1 MQKDFTVFSFRAS
14 DGNTVKLEYRQSL
27 PSTVALAKD
36 YAKMGYPD
44 RYAVFAER
52 QTEASAVGT
61 TPADGESEKGVFLS
75 CILRPSIS
83 PSQVGIIG
91 PLSALAFALA
101 LEEHTMKKIGIGWIS
116 DIYCD
121 GVKIGGVTIEG
132 KLDSNT
138 SYEYLILSFAVKL
151 DEKNFQ
157 PRLTDM
163 VRQVFEENCVSVPMI
178 IAKTVLNKFFSV
190 YTELRTPEKH
200 LNSYISRFAL
210 TDKKI
215 TYLEKG
221 KKKSAKVIG
230 VNEDDITLNIELRDG
245 RKINISS
252 ASSVIIPN
260 KL

>member
-27 PSTVALAKD
+27 PSTVALAKE
-36 YAKMGYPD
+36 YAKIGYPD

-52 QTEASAVGT
+52 QTELSALGT
-61 TPADGESEKGVFLS
+61 TLTDGESERGVFLS

-91 PLSALAFALA
+91 PLGALAFAHA
-101 LEEHTMKKIGIGWIS
+101 LEEHTMKEIGIGWIS
-116 DIYCD
+116 DIFCD
-121 GVKIGGVTIEG
+121 GVKIGGATIEG
-132 KLDSNT
+132 KLESRT

-163 VRQVFEENCVSVPMI
+163 VKQVFEENCVSVPMI
-178 IAKTVLNKFFSV
+178 IAKTVLNKFFSI

-200 LNSYISRFAL
+200 ISDYVGKFAL

-215 TYLEKG
+215 TYLNNG
-221 KKKSAKVIG
+221 KKKSAWVIG
-230 VNEDDITLNIELRDG
+230 VNEEDLTLNIELKDG
-245 RKINISS
+245 KKINVSS